1 MLKSSHRVAVLL
13 HEGITGVQG
22 KTGLTLLRYSPA
34 QVVCAIDRTVAGKSL
49 VELTG
54 IDRNVP
60 IVDSLRSALACQP
73 DVLAIGIAPS
83 GGIIPESW
91 FAELEEAVAAGLS
104 IVNGLHTPLANHPQ
118 LVGLLQPHQWIWDVR
133 QEPSGLKIGSGAAK
147 SLPCRRVL
155 MVGTDMAI
163 GKMSAALELQHTCER
178 RGIKSKFIATGQAG
192 MMISGEG
199 VALDA
204 VRVDY
209 AAGAIEQAVVRHGG
223 DYDLLLVEG
232 QGSLLHPGSTATLPL
247 IRGSQPTQLILLHK
261 IGQESIRNCPDV
273 KIPPLTAVVSL
284 YEAVAG
290 CAGAFGDVKVVA
302 IALNGGTLP
311 DEMVQQE
318 MALVTAATGLPCTD
332 AVRFGA
338 DILLDA
344 ILATSNIN

>member
-1 MLKSSHRVAVLL
+1 MLKSSHRLAVLL
-13 HEGITGVQG
+13 HEGITGLQG

-54 IDRNVP
+54 IDRAVP
-60 IVDSLRSALACQP
+60 IVDSIESALSYQP

-91 FAELEEAVAAGLS
+91 FVELQEAVAGGLS
-104 IVNGLHTPLANHPQ
+104 IVNGLHTPLAKRPE
-118 LVGLLQPHQWIWDVR
+118 LVGLLQPQQWIWDVR
-133 QEPSGLKIGSGAAK
+133 QEPQGLKIGTGAAK
-147 SLPCRRVL
+147 SLPCKRVL

-163 GKMSAALELQHTCER
+163 GKMSAALELQRTCER
-178 RGIKSKFIATGQAG
+178 RGVKSKFIATGQAG

-209 AAGAIEQAVVRHGG
+209 AAGAIEQAVMRHGN
-223 DYDLLLVEG
+223 DYDLLIVEG

-247 IRGSQPTQLILLHK
+247 IRGSQPTHLILLHK
-261 IGQESIRNCPDV
+261 IGQETIRNCPDV
-273 KIPPLTAVVSL
+273 KIPPLLEAVRL
-284 YEAVAG
+284 YEAIAS
-290 CAGAFGDVKVVA
+290 CAGAFGNVRVVA
-302 IALNGGTLP
+302 IALNGGTLS
-311 DEMVQQE
+311 DEVVRQE
-318 MALVTAATGLPCTD
+318 IDRVSTETGLPCTD

-344 ILATSNIN
+344 IGSN

>member
-1 MLKSSHRVAVLL
+1 MLKSSHRLAVLL
-13 HEGITGVQG
+13 HEGITGLQG

-34 QVVCAIDRTVAGKSL
+34 HVVCAIDRTVAGKSL

-54 IDRNVP
+54 INRDIP
-60 IVDSLRSALACQP
+60 IVDSMQAALSYQP

-83 GGIIPESW
+83 GGIIPDSW
-91 FAELEEAVAAGLS
+91 YVELREAVAGGLS
-104 IVNGLHTPLANHPQ
+104 IVNGLHTPLANHPE

-133 QEPSGLKIGSGAAK
+133 QEPLGLKIGSGAAK
-147 SLPCRRVL
+147 SLPCKRVL

-163 GKMSAALELQHTCER
+163 GKMSAALELQRTCER
-178 RGIKSKFIATGQAG
+178 RGVKSKFIATGQAG

-209 AAGAIEQAVVRHGG
+209 AAGAIEQAVMRHGNE
-223 DYDLLLVEG
+223 YDLLIVEG

-261 IGQESIRNCPDV
+261 IGQETIRNCPNV
-273 KIPPLTAVVSL
+273 KIPPLAAVVRL
-284 YEAVAG
+284 YEAVAS

-311 DEMVQQE
+311 DAVVREE
-318 MALVTAATGLPCTD
+318 IDRVTAATGLPCTD

-338 DILLDA
+338 DVLLDA
-344 ILATSNIN
+344 IVGNEN